1 MENVLSSVLSEHWSF
16 WHEMLSQV
24 VSWMSVQA
32 CTSYRQSHSFWA
44 AWICL
49 ISTLFHTCLLPWVLR
64 WEVWLHLWITSPQGC
79 GHSEVLNYK
88 TNQHEILKPA
98 EVQKKKRQPKLFE
111 IKRKIKQ
118 VCGSSLL
125 STRCVSLAGNSRGGF
140 ITLIKALLQYSAP
153 LL

>member
-44 AWICL
+44 AWIGL
-49 ISTLFHTCLLPWVLR
+49 ISTLFHTCLLPWVLW

-79 GHSEVLNYK
+79 CHSEVLNYK

-98 EVQKKKRQPKLFE
+98 EVQKKRQPKLFE

>member
-98 EVQKKKRQPKLFE
+98 EVQKKRQPKLFE